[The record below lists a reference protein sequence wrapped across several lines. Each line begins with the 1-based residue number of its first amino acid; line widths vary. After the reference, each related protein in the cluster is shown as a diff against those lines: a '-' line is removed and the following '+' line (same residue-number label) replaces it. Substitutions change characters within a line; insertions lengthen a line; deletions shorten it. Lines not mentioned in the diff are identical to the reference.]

1 MFLFVYAI
9 VYAPVFSAGVRFL
22 FGSIAFAQARRCAGF
37 VYKSATV
44 CSMVRIDFLRKAGY
58 NNQKILAYS
67 ITIPFFAPNGAEDQ
81 I

>member
-44 CSMVRIDFLRKAGY
+44 CSMGSD
-58 NNQKILAYS
+58 
-67 ITIPFFAPNGAEDQ
+67 
-81 I
+81 